1 MAAQAK
7 ALRRD
12 ARDNVA
18 KLRAAALEVFSAKG
32 LGAPL
37 EEIAKVA
44 GVSVGT
50 LYNRFGTR
58 EALIDSVVP
67 EIAGGRLRELG
78 EKVAAGASARQRLET
93 FVHGMIDL
101 QHDDPALNDAIMR
114 RFPEATALVETCAVS
129 SALGDDLVSQAHRE
143 GSLDPGF
150 TGEDLFCL
158 LWMAG
163 TAHREATAPPGWR
176 RVLMRSLD
184 SAWTGRTT
192 GTGPTAAAAPADA
205 P

>member
-1 MAAQAK
+1 MAPQART
-7 ALRRD
+7 LRRD

-18 KLRAAALEVFSAKG
+18 KLRAAATEVFSAKG

-37 EEIAKVA
+37 EEIAKAA

-58 EALIDSVVP
+58 EALIDSVIP
-67 EIAGGRLRELG
+67 EIAGNRLRELG
-78 EKVAAGASARQRLET
+78 ERVAAGATARERLET

-101 QHDDPALNDAIMR
+101 QHRDPALNDAIMR
-114 RFPEATALVETCAVS
+114 RFPRATALVEVCAVS
-129 SALGDDLVSQAHRE
+129 SALGRDLVDRAHRE
-143 GSLDPGF
+143 GSLAPDF
-150 TGEDLFCL
+150 TADDLFCL

-163 TAHREATAPPGWR
+163 TAGREPSAPPGWR
-176 RVLMRSLD
+176 RLLTRTLD
-184 SAWTGRTT
+184 SAWTDRAQ
-192 GTGPTAAAAPADA
+192 PLPASDT

>member
-1 MAAQAK
+1 MTAQAK
-7 ALRRD
+7 TLRRD
-12 ARDNVA
+12 ARDNIA

-37 EEIAKVA
+37 EEIAKAA

-58 EALIDSVVP
+58 EALIDAVIP
-67 EIAGGRLRELG
+67 EIAGNRLKALG
-78 EKVAAGASARQRLET
+78 EKVAAGATARERLET

-101 QHDDPALNDAIMR
+101 QHQDPALNDALMR
-114 RFPEATALVETCAVS
+114 RFPEATALVDTCAIS
-129 SALGDDLVSQAHRE
+129 SALGNDLVDQAHQE
-143 GSLDPGF
+143 GSLASDF

-163 TAHREATAPPGWR
+163 TANRETAAPPGWR
-176 RVLMRSLD
+176 RILTRALD
-184 SAWTGRTT
+184 SAWTD
-192 GTGPTAAAAPADA
+192 PAQTPATPDA
-205 P
+205 R

>member
-1 MAAQAK
+1 MAAPAK
-7 ALRRD
+7 TMRRD

-58 EALIDSVVP
+58 EALIDSVIP
-67 EIAGGRLRELG
+67 EIAGNRLKELG
-78 EKVAAGASARQRLET
+78 GKVAAKATARERLET
-93 FVHGMIDL
+93 FAHGMIDL
-101 QHDDPALNDAIMR
+101 QQDDPALNDAILR
-114 RFPEATALVETCAVS
+114 RFPGATALVETCAAS
-129 SALGDDLVSQAHRE
+129 SALGHDLVAQAHRE
-143 GSLDPGF
+143 GSLDPDF

-163 TAHREATAPPGWR
+163 TANREAAAPPGWR
-176 RVLMRSLD
+176 GVLMRSLD
-184 SAWTGRTT
+184 SAWID
-192 GTGPTAAAAPADA
+192 PAAEAS
-205 P
+205 

>member
-7 ALRRD
+7 TLRRD

-37 EEIAKVA
+37 EEIAKAA

-58 EALIDSVVP
+58 EALIDSVIP
-67 EIAGGRLRELG
+67 EIAGSRLRELG
-78 EKVAAGASARQRLET
+78 EKVAAGATARERLET

-101 QHDDPALNDAIMR
+101 QHQDPAFDDAIMR
-114 RFPEATALVETCAVS
+114 RFPGATALVDTCAVS
-129 SALGDDLVSQAHRE
+129 SSLGRDLVDQAHRE
-143 GSLDPGF
+143 GSLALDF
-150 TGEDLFCL
+150 TGEDLFFL

-163 TAHREATAPPGWR
+163 TANREEAAPPGWR
-176 RVLMRSLD
+176 RILTRALD
-184 SAWTGRTT
+184 SAWTAQAQT
-192 GTGPTAAAAPADA
+192 PAASDTP
-205 P
+205 

>member
-7 ALRRD
+7 TLRRD
-12 ARDNVA
+12 ARDNMA

-58 EALIDSVVP
+58 EALIDSVIP
-67 EIAGGRLRELG
+67 EIAGSRLKELG
-78 EKVAAGASARQRLET
+78 EKVAAGATARERLET

-101 QHDDPALNDAIMR
+101 QHQDPALNDAIMR
-114 RFPEATALVETCAVS
+114 RFPEATALVDTCAAS
-129 SALGDDLVSQAHRE
+129 SSLGRDLVDQAHRE
-143 GSLDPGF
+143 GSLALDF

-163 TAHREATAPPGWR
+163 TANREEAAPLGWR
-176 RVLMRSLD
+176 RILTRALD
-184 SAWTGRTT
+184 SAWTDQAQT
-192 GTGPTAAAAPADA
+192 PAASDTP
-205 P
+205 

>member
-1 MAAQAK
+1 MAARART
-7 ALRRD
+7 LRRD
-12 ARDNVA
+12 ARDNMA
-18 KLRAAALEVFSAKG
+18 KLRAAALEVFSARG

-58 EALIDSVVP
+58 EALIDSVIP
-67 EIAGGRLRELG
+67 EIAGSRLRELG
-78 EKVAAGASARQRLET
+78 ERVAAGATARERLET

-114 RFPEATALVETCAVS
+114 RFPDATALVETCAVS
-129 SALGDDLVSQAHRE
+129 SSLGNDLVAQAHRE

-163 TAHREATAPPGWR
+163 TANREAAAPPGWR
-176 RVLMRSLD
+176 RVLTRSLD
-184 SAWTGRTT
+184 SAWTGR
-192 GTGPTAAAAPADA
+192 AAEARATDA
-205 P
+205 R